1 VEFLREYLD
10 LTLVQVKVIQTVLLI
25 VLVVF
30 MRVFA
35 LRLIRSRIEEDDPD
49 VWYRIRKTTTYI
61 VAVLT
66 IGVLTWIWLQPL
78 GNLATFL
85 GLFIAGI
92 AIALADLLKNIAGWL
107 YVVARRPYRVDDR
120 IEVDGMAGDVIDIR
134 MFRTTMLE
142 IGNWVQSDQSTGR
155 ILHVPNGTFLT
166 KTVHNY
172 TEGFP
177 YVWHE
182 MGVLVTFESDW
193 KRAEGLIEQIMIDL
207 TADIVERAKHEIRHA
222 GRHYKIRYQHF
233 TPKVWLSVKDSGV
246 LLTGRMLVPVRRRR
260 GLDEQA
266 WRGILDAFA
275 ADDAVHLAYP
285 TMRAIMSHDVGEATR
300 PTPQLP

>member
-1 VEFLREYLD
+1 MEFLREWLD
-10 LTLVQVKVIQTVLLI
+10 LTLLQVKVLQTVLLI

-30 MRVFA
+30 MRVAA

-49 VWYRIRKTTTYI
+49 VWYRIRKTTTYV

-66 IGVLTWIWLQPL
+66 IGMLTWIWLQPL
-78 GNLATFL
+78 GNIATFL

-177 YVWHE
+177 YLWHE
-182 MGVLVTFESDW
+182 IEVLVTFESDW
-193 KRAEGLIEQIMIDL
+193 KRAEDLIEQVMTDL
-207 TADIVERAKHEIRHA
+207 TADVVERARHEIRHA
-222 GRHYKIRYQHF
+222 GRHYKIRYQHL
-233 TPKVWLSVKDSGV
+233 TPKVWLSVKTSGV
-246 LLTGRMLVPVRRRR
+246 VLTGRMLVPVRRRR
-260 GLDEQA
+260 GFDEQA
-266 WRGILDAFA
+266 WRGILEAFA
-275 ADDAVHLAYP
+275 AADAVHLAYP
-285 TMRAIMSHDVGEATR
+285 TIRAIMSHDVGEATR